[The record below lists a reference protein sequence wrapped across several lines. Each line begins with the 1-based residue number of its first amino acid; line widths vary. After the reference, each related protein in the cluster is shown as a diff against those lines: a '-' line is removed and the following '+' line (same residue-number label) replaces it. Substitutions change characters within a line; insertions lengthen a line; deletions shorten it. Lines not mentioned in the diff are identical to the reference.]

1 MPPIRKSKEIFR
13 EQVRWSSNELIGILD
28 FLDNNFEMW
37 RTNRVNAST
46 KAIEA
51 TNNKRDARSV
61 YNKIHVLIKSM
72 EVYHKTGE
80 KSNTGTVIWSN
91 KRIQELVEN
100 IYIKTKE
107 KSEENQE
114 IEVDDNNS
122 DASTIRTEM
131 DDEPAPYSTEAI
143 NKLYSEK
150 LIQLSQTRSTVMK
163 TIEETNNT
171 FEVSKVNLLLYSKE
185 AAIDIFDKKIEE
197 ITKLRDEL
205 SYIIND
211 INNKYE
217 QMKNFR

>member
-100 IYIKTKE
+100 IYNKTKE

-150 LIQLSQTRSTVMK
+150 LNQLSQNRSTIMK

-171 FEVSKVNLLLYSKE
+171 LSKVNIVFCTKE

-217 QMKNFR
+217 QMKSFR

>member
-1 MPPIRKSKEIFR
+1 
-13 EQVRWSSNELIGILD
+13 
-28 FLDNNFEMW
+28 MW

-100 IYIKTKE
+100 IYNKTKE

-150 LIQLSQTRSTVMK
+150 LNQLSQNRSTIMK

-171 FEVSKVNLLLYSKE
+171 LSKVNIVFCTKE

-217 QMKNFR
+217 QMKSFR

>member
-1 MPPIRKSKEIFR
+1 
-13 EQVRWSSNELIGILD
+13 
-28 FLDNNFEMW
+28 
-37 RTNRVNAST
+37 
-46 KAIEA
+46 
-51 TNNKRDARSV
+51 
-61 YNKIHVLIKSM
+61 
-72 EVYHKTGE
+72 
-80 KSNTGTVIWSN
+80 
-91 KRIQELVEN
+91 
-100 IYIKTKE
+100 
-107 KSEENQE
+107 
-114 IEVDDNNS
+114 
-122 DASTIRTEM
+122 M

-217 QMKNFR
+217 QMKSFR

>member
-61 YNKIHVLIKSM
+61 YNKFI
-72 EVYHKTGE
+72 
-80 KSNTGTVIWSN
+80 
-91 KRIQELVEN
+91 IQELVEN
-100 IYIKTKE
+100 IYNKTKE

-150 LIQLSQTRSTVMK
+150 LNQLSQNRSTIMK

-171 FEVSKVNLLLYSKE
+171 LSKVN
-185 AAIDIFDKKIEE
+185 IVFC
-197 ITKLRDEL
+197 TKRS
-205 SYIIND
+205 SY
-211 INNKYE
+211 
-217 QMKNFR
+217 